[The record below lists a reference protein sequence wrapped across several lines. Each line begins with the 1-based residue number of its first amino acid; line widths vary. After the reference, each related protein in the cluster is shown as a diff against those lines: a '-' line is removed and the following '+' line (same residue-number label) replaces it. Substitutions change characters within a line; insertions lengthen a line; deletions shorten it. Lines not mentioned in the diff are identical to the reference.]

1 MIRISRI
8 AIVPL
13 HRHCAVLIQQIY
25 GLQVV
30 QVGECIH
37 ENGSETSPYGGV
49 YFVPALTMVTKWSPT
64 PPFALGQ
71 DPKGVLAGPGTPRD
85 PKSHLFVTKWVAV
98 APSGTWGPRPGAE
111 FRCES
116 RQGGPTP
123 SISTCLF
130 TILELKNAK
139 MSKFVN
145 FLKMDCPSQGGFA
158 PQGAQGAPCW
168 GCP

>member
-1 MIRISRI
+1 MG
-8 AIVPL
+8 PMGP
-13 HRHCAVLIQQIY
+13 H
-25 GLQVV
+25 
-30 QVGECIH
+30 
-37 ENGSETSPYGGV
+37 GGV

-98 APSGTWGPRPGAE
+98 APFGTWGPRPGAE

-123 SISTCLF
+123 LN
-130 TILELKNAK
+130 L
-139 MSKFVN
+139 N
-145 FLKMDCPSQGGFA
+145 FLFSPLWSHKMPKYHFFCEFSENGLPQPGRIWA
-158 PQGAQGAPCW
+158 PRGPVGPLGAPWAPW
-168 GCP
+168 GPWGQRRRGGPILTSEQNRHGHMSHSWGRLAIY